1 MNAKWYKT
9 KDDDQIWWKET
20 DCVGEM
26 VFSFDKIHEFNFWQD
41 FDKLTEEQKAI
52 FKRESPTLYELKE

>member
-9 KDDDQIWWKET
+9 KDDDQIWWKKT
-20 DCVGEM
+20 SRIGEM

-41 FDKLTEEQKAI
+41 FDKLTKEQKAI